1 MKDENEEMNKDR
13 GVPTDP
19 NLLNAPAVLKADAL
33 TRPTSSSIETSNGS
47 SATEGGRGLGPCG
60 DCPACKGVAYIDAN
74 GEVITEVVDLG
85 EGVFLGP
92 DDSYFDPDTHEVV
105 MDFKAGIG
113 VIAIDKNVSSAVD
126 WWVEQQEIAAYRAMV
141 RGIFGDG

>member
-13 GVPTDP
+13 GVPASPD
-19 NLLNAPAVLKADAL
+19 LLNPPRSLPADAVLHG
-33 TRPTSSSIETSNGS
+33 SIETSS
-47 SATEGGRGLGPCG
+47 DSRATEGGRGLGPCG

-141 RGIFGDG
+141 RGIFGDD